1 MLFHLTFSI
10 PCLKKFTFKMERFS
24 LTENIT
30 QQYLILHLL
39 EFNNGIIQPIVA
51 LQTIT
56 IANTYDDSPFAI
68 CILGLISQKVERNHW
83 RLFHFYPLICRIT
96 IGKTWVSG
104 YDSNGQTLKL
114 SGGFFTHTSLAT
126 ESKTEFSSM
135 KTLHV
140 ASLCPCF
147 CTIN

>member
-1 MLFHLTFSI
+1 
-10 PCLKKFTFKMERFS
+10 MERFS

-68 CILGLISQKVERNHW
+68 WYHGFNKSES
-83 RLFHFYPLICRIT
+83 
-96 IGKTWVSG
+96 GKESLKIVSFLPI
-104 YDSNGQTLKL
+104 D
-114 SGGFFTHTSLAT
+114 
-126 ESKTEFSSM
+126 M
-135 KTLHV
+135 
-140 ASLCPCF
+140 
-147 CTIN
+147 